1 MVDKKGFDI
10 VRSGCG
16 GVVCLSFQPSML
28 YSVSMQSY
36 ELNCCSQNQIA
47 TNTISP
53 SENPDFF
60 LFCCREGMFFSGFFA
75 ICA

>member
-16 GVVCLSFQPSML
+16 GVVCLSFQPSMF

-36 ELNCCSQNQIA
+36 ELNCCLQSKIA
-47 TNTISP
+47 ANVVIAY
-53 SENPDFF
+53 ENLDFF
-60 LFCCREGMFFSGFFA
+60 LFFYCEGMLFSRFFA

>member
-1 MVDKKGFDI
+1 MVNKKGFDI
-10 VRSGCG
+10 VRGGCG
-16 GVVCLSFQPSML
+16 GVVCLSFQPSMF

-47 TNTISP
+47 TNAALSC
-53 SENPDFF
+53 ENLDFI
-60 LFCCREGMFFSGFFA
+60 LFFCREGMLFSRFFA

>member
-16 GVVCLSFQPSML
+16 GVVCLSFQPLMF

-36 ELNCCSQNQIA
+36 ELKCYLQNKIA
-47 TNTISP
+47 ANIGVSVE
-53 SENPDFF
+53 SFDFF
-60 LFCCREGMFFSGFFA
+60 LFLCREGMFFSGFFA